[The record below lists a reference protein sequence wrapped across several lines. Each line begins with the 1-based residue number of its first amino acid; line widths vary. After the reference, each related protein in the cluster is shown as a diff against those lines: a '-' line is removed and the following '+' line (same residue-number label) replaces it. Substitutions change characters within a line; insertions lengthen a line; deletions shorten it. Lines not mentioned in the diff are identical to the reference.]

1 MKKKAFIACLAS
13 SLLVPVLFSCN
24 GDTTGS
30 EDSKDSS
37 IEIKN
42 ESLATLVNLYNKTTE
57 DDTKVASNFNL
68 TLTRDLYY
76 KGVKRNQDV
85 AAFEGNI
92 FKNNISSLTS
102 KDQSYSYDTKTDSMV
117 LESEKGYY
125 HEFGYEH
132 NLFIDAFYTI
142 DSDGKTLNTLRSSS
156 TQIAEEN
163 AKSMLNSGYID
174 MAGVSN
180 QATVSLDKT
189 TYNGAY
195 DFLTYNYFGTKGTFL
210 SEEAQANAEVT
221 VNGGQYTLTT
231 YFDKKDD
238 QDALYRHL
246 FSFEFTF
253 LNNHLTEVFG
263 TEEEHLVSGDEV
275 SEEISAASSLSITTS
290 FDGRTDSSIDFERYF
305 FTEYEVF
312 LGENPYSVS
321 EVKDVNIN
329 TKYFIK
335 TSDAQPAS
343 ALQNVDKIHLESITK
358 NGKPAGENDAIF
370 DAEENSI
377 QFLKGGDYVLTFVS
391 SNNVRAALEVSL
403 ESEDITNLSFMDYD
417 WNYGTESLGYMP
429 SQTIVGE
436 YTVKLTA
443 NSNKVTDDTRI
454 ELTNNTAGATITKSS
469 TTDLTYTIKATKAGS
484 VTLNAYS
491 EALGNEIA
499 ATKTITFFAN
509 DDKGIASLLTNATW
523 LPQTSWAQV
532 SAISFTAAN
541 ETSGSYKATISQ
553 NEVTGTYTV
562 SNGKIT
568 VTKDEGC
575 TATQVVT
582 SIFFKS
588 GSPNI
593 RVSYKPRENGNENTL
608 EMHN

>member
-13 SLLVPVLFSCN
+13 SLLVPILFSCGGN
-24 GDTTGS
+24 LTNS

-42 ESLATLVNLYNKTTE
+42 ESLANLVNLYNKTAE
-57 DDTKVASNFNL
+57 SDTKTASNFNL

-76 KGVKRNQDV
+76 KGIKRNQYV
-85 AAFEGNI
+85 AAFEGDV
-92 FKNNISSLTS
+92 FKNDVSTLTA
-102 KDQSYSYDTKTDSMV
+102 KDQSYSYDTKTEGMV

-125 HEFGYEH
+125 HEFGYKH
-132 NLFIDAFYTI
+132 NLFIDAFYTL
-142 DSDGKTLNTLRSSS
+142 DSEGKTLNTLRSSGTS
-156 TQIAEEN
+156 VNEEI
-163 AKSMLNSGYID
+163 AKSSLNSGYID
-174 MAGVSN
+174 MAGISN
-180 QATVSLDKT
+180 QATISLDKT
-189 TYNGAY
+189 TYDGAY

-210 SEEAQANAEVT
+210 SEEAQTNAEVK
-221 VNGGQYTLTT
+221 VNGDQYTLTT

-253 LNNHLTEVFG
+253 SNNHLTEVFG
-263 TEEEHLVSGDEV
+263 TEEERLVSGDEV
-275 SEEISAASSLSITTS
+275 SEEISAASSLSITTT
-290 FDGRTDSSIDFERYF
+290 FDERIDSSIDFERYF

-321 EVKDVNIN
+321 ETKDVNIN

-343 ALQNVDKIHLESITK
+343 ALENIDKIHLESITK
-358 NGKPAGENDAIF
+358 NGKPASENDAIF

-377 QFLKGGDYVLTFVS
+377 QFLKGGDYILTFVS
-391 SNNVRAALEVSL
+391 SNNVRANLEVSL
-403 ESEDITNLSFMDYD
+403 ESEDITSLSFMDYD
-417 WNYGTESLGYMP
+417 WSHYTESLGYMP
-429 SQTIVGE
+429 SKTIVGE

-454 ELTNNTAGATITKSS
+454 ELTDNTAGATITKST

-491 EALGNEIA
+491 EALGNEVA

-509 DDKGIASLLTNATW
+509 DDKGMASLLTSATW
-523 LPQTSWAQV
+523 LPQASWAQLK
-532 SAISFTAAN
+532 AISFTATN
-541 ETSGSYKATISQ
+541 ETSGTYKATIYQS
-553 NEVTGTYTV
+553 EVTGTYTI
-562 SNGKIT
+562 SNGTIT

-575 TATQVVT
+575 TANQVVT
-582 SIFFKS
+582 SIYFKN

-593 RVSYKPRENGNENTL
+593 RVSYKLSANGGENTL